1 VGGRRVHEGELTPAP
16 MVRTSPN
23 DERAGT
29 AAAEGAFVVVILII
43 ISLATTFQN
52 TEVIGRGVNIGDT
65 APELVSQAHMMGSD
79 EWDSFNLADEINP
92 QWAEG
97 DSGKHILI
105 DFIDTDC
112 PYCWASAPEMTE
124 INEKYGENI
133 KMFTVVVSFVELQ
146 GHEGSRDEIIAYQ
159 EKLSG
164 EMCKASQVDCA
175 EREGNPHDWPF
186 IDDLDLS
193 ERSKWDV
200 EGTPSYFLLKP
211 NGEIVW
217 TSDKNAGL
225 SIDQAVA
232 AVVGGV

>member
-1 VGGRRVHEGELTPAP
+1 
-16 MVRTSPN
+16 MVRDLHS

-43 ISLATTFQN
+43 ISLAITFQN

-65 APELVSQAHMMGSD
+65 APELVSDAHLMGS
-79 EWDSFNLADEINP
+79 EGWTAFNLADEIDP

-112 PYCWASAPEMTE
+112 PYCWQSAPDMT
-124 INEKYGENI
+124 NLYEKYGSDI
-133 KMFTVVVSFVELQ
+133 KMFTVVVEFSELQ
-146 GHEGSRDEIIAYQ
+146 GHEGSRDEIIAFQ
-159 EKLSG
+159 EKIAG
-164 EMCKASQVDCA
+164 QAMCKASQVDCA
-175 EREGNPHDWPF
+175 EREGDPHPWPY

-200 EGTPSYFLLKP
+200 TGTPSYFLLKP
-211 NGEIVW
+211 NGEIAW
-217 TSDKNAGL
+217 TSEKNAGL
-225 SIDQAVA
+225 SIDQAIA
-232 AVVGGV
+232 TVVGGA

>member
-1 VGGRRVHEGELTPAP
+1 
-16 MVRTSPN
+16 MVRASSS

-43 ISLATTFQN
+43 ISLAITFQS
-52 TEVIGRGVNIGDT
+52 TEVIGRGVNIGDI
-65 APELVSQAHMMGSD
+65 APELVAQAHTMGED
-79 EWDSFNLADEINP
+79 EWVAFNLADEIDP
-92 QWAEG
+92 QWTDG

-112 PYCWASAPEMTE
+112 PYCWASAAEMTE
-124 INEKYGENI
+124 IHDKYGTQI
-133 KMFTVVVSFVELQ
+133 KMFSVVVEFSDLS

-159 EKLSG
+159 EKIAG
-164 EMCKASQVDCA
+164 QAMCKASQVDCA
-175 EREGNPHDWPF
+175 EREGDPHPWPF

-200 EGTPSYFLLKP
+200 QGTPSYFLLKP
-211 NGEIVW
+211 NGEIAW

-225 SIDQAVA
+225 SIDQAIS
-232 AVVGGV
+232 AVLGGA